1 MSFCNSKHYLAP
13 TYGCNKFLFGGDF
26 MKVKQVMLENPRT
39 LHRSKT
45 LGDASELYKQT
56 KVNCA
61 PIVDDNNHV
70 VGILTVFRL
79 LEALESGA
87 TFSTCVEE
95 VMDRNLQIIHE
106 DTNFS
111 QIRHK
116 PIDRL
121 VIFNR
126 NNQLTGVLT
135 RIDLINKVHKALENT
150 EDILAEAFE
159 TNKKLKS
166 IIEASYD
173 GIIVVDEHSI
183 VQMVNSSYF
192 RLQNSLQEPHGKP
205 LADIPLECCLQI
217 NKVFQEVL
225 QKRKVVFD
233 RFRGKNFSELAITG
247 SPVLDEQ
254 NHPTLVVI
262 GLRDY
267 TELNKLKLQSAR
279 YSQELKSLR
288 TKDQKELIFH
298 DKAME
303 LVVQKV
309 LRVAEVD
316 STVLLT
322 GESGVGKEVIART
335 IHHSS
340 TRADGPFIEIN
351 CGAIPENLLES
362 ELFGYE
368 KGAFTG
374 ANKDGKPGMMELAN
388 GGTLLLDEVGDLP
401 LTLQV
406 KLLRA
411 LQEQEIYRIGG
422 RTAIKLDVRILAAT
436 NKDLEKMIEERKFRE
451 DLFYRLNV
459 VPIHIPPLRER
470 KNDILP
476 LAMHFLER
484 FNHKYNFQKLIS
496 SEVFKLFEKYAWPG
510 NIRELANLV
519 ERLVIMSEQDII
531 YPDQLPE
538 AILKQHT
545 TSSLQ
550 IEIDK
555 IIPLKDA
562 REQVETE
569 LITKAFKEYGSL
581 RRAGEALGVAHSTLL
596 RKARSLGIHDED

>member
-1 MSFCNSKHYLAP
+1 
-13 TYGCNKFLFGGDF
+13 

-45 LGDASELYKQT
+45 LGDASDLYKQT

-61 PIVDDNNHV
+61 PIVDDNNNV

-87 TFSTCVEE
+87 TFSTSVEE
-95 VMDRNLQIIHE
+95 VMDRNLQIINE

-121 VIFNR
+121 LIFNR
-126 NNQLTGVLT
+126 NNQLSGVLT

-150 EDILAEAFE
+150 EDKLAEAFE

-173 GIIVVDEHSI
+173 GIIVVDKYGI

-192 RLQNSLQEPHGKP
+192 RLQTSLHEPNGKS
-205 LADIPLECCLQI
+205 LSDIPLECCHQI

-233 RFRGKNFSELAITG
+233 RFRGKDFSELAITG

-267 TELNKLKLQSAR
+267 TELNKIKLQSAR

-298 DKAME
+298 DTAME

-335 IHHSS
+335 IHNSS
-340 TRADGPFIEIN
+340 TRAEGPFIEIN

-374 ANKDGKPGMMELAN
+374 ANKEGKPGMMELAN
-388 GGTLLLDEVGDLP
+388 GGTLFLDEVGDLP

-422 RTAIKLDVRILAAT
+422 RNAIKLDIRILAAT
-436 NKDLEKMIEERKFRE
+436 NKDLEKMIVEKKFRE
-451 DLFYRLNV
+451 DLYYRLNV

-470 KNDILP
+470 KSDILP

-484 FNHKYNFQKLIS
+484 FNLKYNFRKSFS
-496 SEVFKLFEKYAWPG
+496 SEVCKLFEKYSWPG
-510 NIRELANLV
+510 NVRELANLV
-519 ERLVIMSEQDII
+519 ERLVIMTEQDII

-538 AILKQHT
+538 TFLKQHT
-545 TSSLQ
+545 TGSMQ

-569 LITKAFKEYGSL
+569 LIIKAFKEYGSL

-596 RKARSLGIHDED
+596 RKARSLGIHYED

>member
-1 MSFCNSKHYLAP
+1 
-13 TYGCNKFLFGGDF
+13 

-61 PIVDDNNHV
+61 PIVDDNNNV

-79 LEALESGA
+79 LDALESGA
-87 TFSTCVEE
+87 TFSTSVEE
-95 VMDRNLQIIHE
+95 VMDCNLQIINE

-126 NNQLTGVLT
+126 DNQLTGVLT

-192 RLQNSLQEPHGKP
+192 RLQNSLQEPNGKS
-205 LADIPLECCLQI
+205 LSEIPLECCPQI

-225 QKRKVVFD
+225 EKRKVVFD

-254 NHPTLVVI
+254 DHPTLVVI

-340 TRADGPFIEIN
+340 TRAEGPFIEIN

-374 ANKDGKPGMMELAN
+374 ANKEGKPGMMELAN

-401 LTLQV
+401 LALQV

-436 NKDLEKMIEERKFRE
+436 NKDLEKMIEEKKFRE

-484 FNHKYNFQKLIS
+484 FNHKYNFQKLFS

-519 ERLVIMSEQDII
+519 ERLVIMSEQDSI
-531 YPDQLPE
+531 YPDQLPD
-538 AILKQHT
+538 AFLKQQT
-545 TSSLQ
+545 ASSLQ

-555 IIPLKDA
+555 IIPLKEA

-569 LITKAFKEYGSL
+569 LIIRAFKEYGSL
-581 RRAGEALGVAHSTLL
+581 RRAGEVLGVAHSTLL
-596 RKARSLGIHDED
+596 RKARALGIHSED